1 MSTLTVGSKSRKHH
15 IHIRKTPSEILTD
28 VIIILFFIAL
38 SLLCIYPF
46 YYLLINSVSEK
57 ELVESGAVNF
67 YPVGIQFQSL
77 KGVFETPSFM
87 SGLAVSIFKTVVAT
101 VLMVFTSAWAGY
113 LFSKKKMWMRT
124 FWYRFLVVT
133 MYFSAGL
140 VPWYINMV
148 SLDMKD
154 NILAYI
160 LPCIV
165 APYNII
171 LVKTY
176 VDSLP
181 KSLEESAVIDGASVT
196 GVFFKI
202 VLPLSLPIVVAVA
215 IFGAIEN
222 WNSFTDSLLLMSGEG
237 NLRSLQHV
245 LYAEAPKLDKAIGSN
260 MYVNSYQFAS
270 AMISVVPILI
280 AYPFIHRYL
289 IKCAGPE
296 TLKK

>member
-1 MSTLTVGSKSRKHH
+1 MKKYLTKLRRNREWPYKNVKPR
-15 IHIRKTPSEILTD
+15 
-28 VIIILFFIAL
+28 IIAEQYMEDKNTAELRDYKFFA
-38 SLLCIYPF
+38 
-46 YYLLINSVSEK
+46 
-57 ELVESGAVNF
+57 
-67 YPVGIQFQSL
+67 
-77 KGVFETPSFM
+77 
-87 SGLAVSIFKTVVAT
+87 
-101 VLMVFTSAWAGY
+101 
-113 LFSKKKMWMRT
+113 
-124 FWYRFLVVT
+124 
-133 MYFSAGL
+133 
-140 VPWYINMV
+140 
-148 SLDMKD
+148 
-154 NILAYI
+154 
-160 LPCIV
+160 
-165 APYNII
+165 
-171 LVKTY
+171 
-176 VDSLP
+176 
-181 KSLEESAVIDGASVT
+181 IDGASVT